1 MPAHAVRIFLSSK
14 SARSRFAAFAL
25 TLLFATALP
34 QAAHSQNP
42 DTAKITDSQPA
53 SEGGSLAEVGAK
65 LSNPVSD
72 VWALF
77 TQFGLTWSD
86 GDFNG
91 GDPEIGGNMIFQPIM
106 PIPLYGEGSESWKL
120 ITRPTVP
127 VLFGNSVPR
136 KIPNRFDNQTGI
148 GDITLPLLVN
158 PPTGNW
164 LLGLGPNILIPSSSS
179 DAFGRQQWGIGPT
192 GILGYKTKDWVA
204 GVFPQY
210 YFGIGSRGDQG
221 SKPDASFMNLLY
233 FGFYNLPDAWQIGFN
248 PTITYDNKAS
258 SGNRWN
264 VPVGLVVAKTTKI
277 ASMPVKF
284 QFGLEYSVVS
294 QDDFGTRFQVK
305 LNIIPVIDSL
315 IKKPIFGG
323 N

>member
-1 MPAHAVRIFLSSK
+1 MPPHIAGIFPSSK
-14 SARSRFAAFAL
+14 SARSRFAASAL

-34 QAAHSQNP
+34 QAAHSQDP

-264 VPVGLVVAKTTKI
+264 VPIGLVVAKTTKI